1 LQRPDRISEVSMFQ
15 AYRQLFTLPGTAAF
29 VLAGLLAR
37 LPLSMTGIGL
47 ITMLSQQRGA
57 YTLAGAAAACFALSI
72 ALLAPRISAL
82 VDRHG
87 QRKVLPWAAAVSASA
102 MFALLA
108 CARWQGPDW
117 LLLLLAALVG
127 ALPSMPAMVRARW
140 TVLLRG
146 TPRLQTAYA
155 LEAVLDDVCFIV
167 GPPLSVGLSMML
179 FPEAGPMA
187 AALLLVLGVGLFVA
201 QRRTEPPVDATLQHQ
216 GQKSLARHP
225 VVFTLALFMLAQG
238 IIVGT
243 IDVASVA
250 FATQQG
256 QPAAASIVLSFYA
269 LGSCVMGLVFGTVRL
284 QAPLHRQI
292 AWVGASVCI
301 TAVPLLLATNV
312 FTLTLAVLLAGV
324 TFGPTITVAMGL
336 VEQQVPAQR
345 LTEGMTW
352 LLTGLAMGV
361 ALGAAAAGWATDL
374 WGARISFV
382 VALAA
387 GATMWA
393 LGLQASRLARARE
406 AAPRDGDTATAC
418 G

>member
-1 LQRPDRISEVSMFQ
+1 
-15 AYRQLFTLPGTAAF
+15 
-29 VLAGLLAR
+29 
-37 LPLSMTGIGL
+37 
-47 ITMLSQQRGA
+47 
-57 YTLAGAAAACFALSI
+57 
-72 ALLAPRISAL
+72 
-82 VDRHG
+82 
-87 QRKVLPWAAAVSASA
+87 LPWAAAVSAAA

-108 CARWQGPDW
+108 CAHWQGPDW
-117 LLLLLAALVG
+117 LLLVLAALVG

-146 TPRLQTAYA
+146 TPQLQTAYA

-167 GPPLSVGLSMML
+167 GPPLSVGLSMVL
-179 FPEAGPMA
+179 FPEAGPLA
-187 AALLLVLGVGLFVA
+187 ASLLLLVGV
-201 QRRTEPPVDATLQHQ
+201 
-216 GQKSLARHP
+216 
-225 VVFTLALFMLAQG
+225 ALFMLAQG

-269 LGSCVMGLVFGTVRL
+269 LGSCVMGLVFGTLRL
-284 QAPLHRQI
+284 KAPLHRQI

-312 FTLTLAVLLAGV
+312 FTLTLAVLLAGI

-336 VEQQVPAQR
+336 VEQQVPHQR

-352 LLTGLAMGV
+352 LLTGIAMGV

-382 VALAA
+382 VALLA
-387 GATMWA
+387 GVAMWA
-393 LGLQASRLARARE
+393 LGVLAARQARAKE
-406 AAPRDGDTATAC
+406 SPPAEDAAAAC
-418 G
+418 T

>member
-1 LQRPDRISEVSMFQ
+1 MFN

-57 YTLAGAAAACFALSI
+57 YTLAGAVAACFALSI

-87 QRKVLPWAAAVSASA
+87 QRKVLPWTAALSATA

-108 CARWQGPDW
+108 CAHWQGPAW
-117 LLLLLAALVG
+117 LLLVLAALVG

-146 TPRLQTAYA
+146 TPQLQTAYA

-167 GPPLSVGLSMML
+167 GPPLSVGLSMVL
-179 FPEAGPMA
+179 FPEAGPLA
-187 AALLLVLGVGLFVA
+187 ASLLLLVGVALFVA
-201 QRRTEPPVDATLQHQ
+201 QRRTEPPVDASQQ
-216 GQKSLARHP
+216 RARQQSLARHP
-225 VVFTLALFMLAQG
+225 VVRTLALFMLAQ
-238 IIVGT
+238 GT

-269 LGSCVMGLVFGTVRL
+269 LGSCVMGLVFGTLRL
-284 QAPLHRQI
+284 QAPLSRQI

-312 FTLTLAVLLAGV
+312 FTLTLAVLLAGI

-336 VEQQVPAQR
+336 VEQQVAHQR

-352 LLTGLAMGV
+352 LLTGIAMGV

-374 WGARISFV
+374 WGARVSFV
-382 VALAA
+382 VALLA

-393 LGLQASRLARARE
+393 LGVLAARQARARE
-406 AAPRDGDTATAC
+406 DLPAESAAAA
-418 G
+418 

>member
-1 LQRPDRISEVSMFQ
+1 MFH
-15 AYRQLFTLPGTAAF
+15 AYRQLFTRPGTAAF

-57 YTLAGAAAACFALSI
+57 YTLAGAVAACFALSI
-72 ALLAPRISAL
+72 AVLAPRISAL

-87 QRKVLPWAAAVSASA
+87 QRKVLPWAAAVSAAA

-108 CARWQGPDW
+108 CAHWQGPEW
-117 LLLLLAALVG
+117 LLLVLAALVG

-146 TPRLQTAYA
+146 TPQLQTAYA

-167 GPPLSVGLSMML
+167 GPPLSVGLSMVL
-179 FPEAGPMA
+179 FPEAGPLA
-187 AALLLVLGVGLFVA
+187 ASLLLLVGVALFVA
-201 QRRTEPPVDATLQHQ
+201 QRRTEPPVDTSQQ
-216 GQKSLARHP
+216 RTRQQSLARHP
-225 VVFTLALFMLAQG
+225 VVRTLALFMLAQG

-269 LGSCVMGLVFGTVRL
+269 LGSCVMGLVFGTLRL
-284 QAPLHRQI
+284 KAPLHRQI

-312 FTLTLAVLLAGV
+312 FTLTLAVLLAGI

-336 VEQQVPAQR
+336 VEQQVPPQR

-352 LLTGLAMGV
+352 LLTGIAMGV

-382 VALAA
+382 VALLA
-387 GATMWA
+387 GAVMWA
-393 LGLQASRLARARE
+393 LGVLAARQARAKE
-406 AAPRDGDTATAC
+406 SPPAEDAAAAC
-418 G
+418 T

>member
-1 LQRPDRISEVSMFQ
+1 MFN

-57 YTLAGAAAACFALSI
+57 YTLAGAVAACFALSI

-87 QRKVLPWAAAVSASA
+87 QRKVLPWTAALSATA

-108 CARWQGPDW
+108 CAHWQGPAW
-117 LLLLLAALVG
+117 LLLVLAALVG

-146 TPRLQTAYA
+146 TPQLQTAYA

-167 GPPLSVGLSMML
+167 GPPLSVGLSMVL
-179 FPEAGPMA
+179 FPEAGPLA
-187 AALLLVLGVGLFVA
+187 ASLLLLVGVALFVA
-201 QRRTEPPVDATLQHQ
+201 QRRTEPPVDASQQ
-216 GQKSLARHP
+216 RARQQSLARHP
-225 VVFTLALFMLAQG
+225 VVRTLALFMLAQG
-238 IIVGT
+238 IVGT

-269 LGSCVMGLVFGTVRL
+269 LGSCVMGLVFGTLRL
-284 QAPLHRQI
+284 QAPLSRQI

-312 FTLTLAVLLAGV
+312 FTLTLAVLLAGI

-336 VEQQVPAQR
+336 VEQQVAHQR

-352 LLTGLAMGV
+352 LLTGIAMGV

-374 WGARISFV
+374 WGARVSFV
-382 VALAA
+382 VALLA

-393 LGLQASRLARARE
+393 LGVLAARQARARE
-406 AAPRDGDTATAC
+406 DLPAESAAAA
-418 G
+418 